1 MRLRLLAVLPLAVLF
16 TFTGLFPGLPAV
28 AAPPPAADP
37 ANEGGGGGGEMIIAG
52 SWRGAKLRC
61 KKEAGKAVR
70 CGKPEPFDVV
80 FNEDGSGTSADERF
94 PHSFTYRWST
104 PMEIIVT
111 PQPEGEELKLFQFE
125 IDEGFLTF
133 QAYVYLPPA
142 DGDNPAEVNYVH
154 YIFDISR
161 TE

>member
-1 MRLRLLAVLPLAVLF
+1 MTGRILALLLLTALLTLP
-16 TFTGLFPGLPAV
+16 GLFPGPPA
-28 AAPPPAADP
+28 AASPPPAAGLTD
-37 ANEGGGGGGEMIIAG
+37 EGGGGGDVVIAG

-94 PHSFTYRWST
+94 PHSFTYRWSSPT
-104 PMEIIVT
+104 EIVVN

-133 QAYVYLPPA
+133 QAYVYLPQEE
-142 DGDNPAEVNYVH
+142 GDSPSEVNYVH